1 MVADVIGQLARLD
14 KSAGPEG
21 KAYTEPPRPGPGVLG
36 WGLPPQ
42 GLDREDAGT
51 CAGAVCRATD
61 RALGLFSD
69 PLHPPSAGTPQD
81 GGRGPEGQDLFPQR
95 SQT

>member
-14 KSAGPEG
+14 KSAGPEE

-42 GLDREDAGT
+42 GLDPRGRRDLRRSSLPGY
-51 CAGAVCRATD
+51 RPSP
-61 RALGLFSD
+61 GLI
-69 PLHPPSAGTPQD
+69 L
-81 GGRGPEGQDLFPQR
+81 
-95 SQT
+95 